1 LFAAQARRLGRR
13 AGEGGVG
20 EAVIGMKDGGRMT
33 KDGERKKRRKTEDG
47 GRRIKSPASVIR
59 PPSSV
64 VFGLELTSDFLSA
77 SRREWLVTNGLGGWA
92 SGTVS
97 GANTRRYHGLFVPA
111 LQPPLG
117 RAVLVSKLND
127 WATLEGQVF
136 PLSSNEYGDGAIN
149 PHGYRHIETFRL
161 DGLIPTWTFSL
172 AEALLEKRV
181 WMPHGQNT
189 VFITYTLRR
198 AQRPLSL
205 EIWPMVTRRDV
216 HAETHGAG
224 WQPEVASVEGGA
236 VVKIGDLEFRLLANR
251 GAFTPA
257 HEWHWNIKHRLETER
272 GLPDREDQFAAG
284 KFTADL
290 APGETF
296 AFVASSEHP
305 ERTLSEAS
313 AKSKWQSKGPASLDW
328 ETSLTA
334 ERDRAQAL
342 IAQAETESEPEW
354 IQQLVLAADQFIV
367 QRGEGQTVIAGYHWF
382 GDWGRDTMIALPG
395 LTLATKRFDVAAN
408 LLRTFARYVS
418 DGLLPNRFP
427 DVGETPEYNT
437 VDATLWYFHAI
448 DQYLEASADRALV
461 RELFPVLEEIVD
473 WHLRGTRYHIH
484 VDSKD
489 GLLYAGEPG
498 VQLTW
503 MDAKVG
509 DWVITPRIGK
519 PVEINALWIN
529 ALRVMDKLRR
539 KLRRQAKQPYAELA
553 AQAQKSFEKFWYA
566 EGGYLYDV
574 IEGSEGNDTS
584 LRPNQ
589 LFAISLPYGPL
600 AGKESQTRVYS
611 IVDVCAEQLLTSYG
625 LRSLSP
631 RHPAYVGNYGGDQR
645 QRDVAYHQ
653 GTVWAWL
660 IGAFVEAHWRVYQD
674 AEAARS
680 FLTPFEHHLSDFGLG
695 SIAEIFDGDAPF
707 TPRGCIA
714 QAWSVAEVLRIA
726 LELTTKTRSHEGH

>member
-1 LFAAQARRLGRR
+1 
-13 AGEGGVG
+13 
-20 EAVIGMKDGGRMT
+20 MDGG
-33 KDGERKKRRKTEDG
+33 KKRRRKMDD
-47 GRRIKSPASVIR
+47 GRRRANAQASVLG

-64 VFGLELTSDFLSA
+64 VSFGLNLTSDFSSA

-117 RAVLVSKLND
+117 RTVLVSKLNE
-127 WATLEGQVF
+127 WATLDGQLF

-149 PHGYRHIETFRL
+149 PHGYRHLETFRL
-161 DGLIPTWTFSL
+161 DGLIPTWTFVL

-181 WMPHGQNT
+181 WMPHEQNV
-189 VFITYTLRR
+189 VFVTYTLRR
-198 AQRPLSL
+198 ALRPLSL
-205 EIWPMVTRRDV
+205 EILPMVTRRDA
-216 HAETHGAG
+216 HAETHGGG
-224 WQPEVASVEGGA
+224 WQPEVAAIEGGA
-236 VVKIGDLEFRLLANR
+236 VVKIGDLEFRLIANR
-251 GAFTPA
+251 GTFTPMR
-257 HEWHWNIKHRLETER
+257 EWHWNIKHRLETER

-296 AFVASSEHP
+296 VFVASSEHP
-305 ERTLSEAS
+305 ERTLSL
-313 AKSKWQSKGPASLDW
+313 SKWQSKGPASLDW
-328 ETSLTA
+328 ETSLAA

-342 IAQAETESEPEW
+342 ITQAEAESEPEW

-367 QRGEGQTVIAGYHWF
+367 RRGEGQTVIAGYHWF

-395 LTLATKRFDVAAN
+395 LTLATRRFDVAAD

-437 VDATLWYFHAI
+437 VDATLWYFHAL
-448 DQYLEASADRALV
+448 DRYLEASGDRTLA
-461 RELFPVLEEIVD
+461 RELFPVLEMIVD
-473 WHLRGTRYHIH
+473 WHLRGTRYQIH
-484 VDSKD
+484 VDSND
-489 GLLYAGEPG
+489 GLLYVGEPG

-509 DWVITPRIGK
+509 EWVVTPRMGK

-539 KLRRQAKQPYAELA
+539 KLKRAAKQPYAELA
-553 AQAQKSFEKFWYA
+553 ARAEKSFEKFWYA

-574 IEGSEGNDTS
+574 IEGPEGNDAS

-600 AGKESQTRVYS
+600 AGKESRMRAQAQQ
-611 IVDVCAEQLLTSYG
+611 IVDVCAEQLLTSHG
-625 LRSLSP
+625 LRSLSFK
-631 RHPAYVGNYGGDQR
+631 HPAYVGHYGGDQR
-645 QRDVAYHQ
+645 QRDAAYHQ

-660 IGAFVEAHWRVYQD
+660 IGAFVEAHSRVYGD

-680 FLTPFEHHLSDFGLG
+680 CLAPFEHHLSDFGLG

-707 TPRGCIA
+707 TPRGCVA
-714 QAWSVAEVLRIA
+714 QAWSVAEVLRVWS
-726 LELTTKTRSHEGH
+726 LLN